1 MKYPPCSP
9 FMPASLYMPFQ
20 RRVILYWPSPYR
32 LRSFLRLLPPPI
44 NKPLDKNAHA
54 SLCECEFLVRWRRL
68 ASLQIQTQ
76 ALLGRR
82 PWEPQH
88 SPEGNEILVP
98 LPTWQE
104 SLKQDSPQT
113 FSLHPF
119 QGAAGVRAESA
130 SGGPGGSHPKAA
142 FQANF

>member
-1 MKYPPCSP
+1 MAAPSIPSDSDTGSP
-9 FMPASLYMPFQ
+9 RQKALGASAQSGGQ
-20 RRVILYWPSPYR
+20 R
-32 LRSFLRLLPPPI
+32 
-44 NKPLDKNAHA
+44 N
-54 SLCECEFLVRWRRL
+54 
-68 ASLQIQTQ
+68 
-76 ALLGRR
+76 LG
-82 PWEPQH
+82 
-88 SPEGNEILVP
+88 P

-130 SGGPGGSHPKAA
+130 IGGLGGSHPKAA